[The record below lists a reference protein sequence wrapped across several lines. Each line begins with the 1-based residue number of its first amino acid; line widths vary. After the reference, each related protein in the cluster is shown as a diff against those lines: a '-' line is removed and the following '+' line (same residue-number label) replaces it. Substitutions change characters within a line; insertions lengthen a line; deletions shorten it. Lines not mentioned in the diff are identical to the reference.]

1 MNSLLKLISFEGY
14 IPVSKLLSKLLG
26 LNESVILGEFVTEY
40 IYYESHNMLTEDDY
54 FYCTVEN
61 LEQNVFLNEFFQRKA
76 LKHLCEEG
84 LITIEKRGLPAKR
97 YIHLNIDRI
106 EEIIRNESLGTSS
119 KAAKELENDAIKN
132 KDSSCYRTLN
142 NNKAN
147 NNKKNKN
154 KEEEARDSQ
163 NTNSNDKLLKHL
175 TKAELESLKKV
186 VIENRDT
193 QDIKYR
199 DIQRMFNL
207 QDKITYDT
215 PEEIDKLIEKYKQEE
230 EYSKNRSRLEVS
242 DEFF

>member
-1 MNSLLKLISFEGY
+1 
-14 IPVSKLLSKLLG
+14 
-26 LNESVILGEFVTEY
+26 
-40 IYYESHNMLTEDDY
+40 MLTEDDY

-76 LKHLCEEG
+76 LKNLCAEG

-106 EEIIRNESLGTSS
+106 EEIIRNESLCTSS
-119 KAAKELENDAIKN
+119 KAAKELETDAIKN

-147 NNKKNKN
+147 NNKKNK
-154 KEEEARDSQ
+154 KEEEAKDSQ

-175 TKAELESLKKV
+175 TKAELELLKKV

-193 QDIKYR
+193 QNIKYR

-230 EYSKNRSRLEVS
+230 EYSKNSSRVEVS
-242 DEFF
+242 EEFF

>member
-26 LNESVILGEFVTEY
+26 LNESVILGEFITEY

-61 LEQNVFLNEFFQRKA
+61 LEQNVFLSEFFQRKA
-76 LKHLCEEG
+76 IRHLCEEG
-84 LITIEKRGLPAKR
+84 LINIDKRGLPAKR

-106 EEIIRNESLGTSS
+106 EEIIQSESLGTSS

-147 NNKKNKN
+147 NNKKNK

-163 NTNSNDKLLKHL
+163 NSNANDKLLNQL
-175 TKAELESLKKV
+175 TNAELELLKKV

-193 QDIKYR
+193 QNIKYR

-207 QDKITYDT
+207 QNKITYDT
-215 PEEIDKLIEKYKQEE
+215 PEEIDKLLEKHKQEE
-230 EYSKNRSRLEVS
+230 EYSKNSSRVEVS

>member
-106 EEIIRNESLGTSS
+106 EEIVRNESLGTSS
-119 KAAKELENDAIKN
+119 KAAKELETNAIKN

-147 NNKKNKN
+147 NNKKNK
-154 KEEEARDSQ
+154 KEEARDSQ
-163 NTNSNDKLLKHL
+163 NINSNNKLLKHL
-175 TKAELESLKKV
+175 TKTELELLKKV

-230 EYSKNRSRLEVS
+230 EYSKNSSRVEVS